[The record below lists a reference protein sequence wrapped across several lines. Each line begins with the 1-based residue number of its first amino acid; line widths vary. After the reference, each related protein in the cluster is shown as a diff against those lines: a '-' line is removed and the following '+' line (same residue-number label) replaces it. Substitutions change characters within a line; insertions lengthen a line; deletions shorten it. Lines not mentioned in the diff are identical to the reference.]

1 MKCKRLMGCVL
12 AVVFMP
18 LAGEAQTDLFPEF
31 SGSVTNAAI
40 THTGDKVVFI
50 GERGEGR
57 GVFESVKEGGKWG
70 SPKTIQVLTE
80 LLVKSGNTVGG
91 FSFNHDGTK
100 LLFHAKTDRSY
111 DIMYVT
117 YSNGEWGEL
126 TMFDEPVNSQD
137 DEYSPSLSVDN
148 NYIFFLRPKQQLDRS
163 DDACKQI
170 VMYSR
175 QNDGTWI
182 GPHDIPRFFNAG
194 CQETPYFCADEK
206 TLFFSS
212 KRIDT
217 TPEGKKLP
225 DDVYNI
231 YHTQLISEA
240 IFENGW
246 SIPKY
251 VSGLSSDYNDFSP
264 QITIDGTIIKNTNPK
279 KPTKKQP
286 NKTYAYNV
294 KDNYKPKPTVLLSGV
309 ITDRVTNEPV
319 KAQVVVSDM
328 ITSAILGE
336 YSTNDKGQYSIFL
349 DDNGNYKIDCF
360 KEGYSHS
367 YHYEKIGYFTQNIKK
382 QFDTTIFSIV
392 DFDLNVF
399 DEEVY
404 SPLSPKISVYDSTTS
419 ELLIDSLPPIDK
431 GKYKSQLNI
440 GKTYKVHIECPHY
453 APQDIY
459 LNTIADIFYNEFEED
474 VELKPMKTAMILDVD
489 AGQGGDSVMV
499 KVKNLSRN
507 ETRTVV
513 AKRDKDG
520 NLIVELREG
529 DSYEIDV
536 AKKGYT
542 YSSTKVD
549 VTKSKKTQ
557 KLNIKL
563 DLLTK
568 DTKMTFKN
576 ITFEINSSEL
586 NTASYAE
593 LDRIIEFL
601 KLNNNVRIELS
612 AHTDD
617 LGSDWYNMRL
627 SEKRAQV
634 ATRYLTDNGISE
646 KMILTKGYGESR
658 PIVPNISDDNRAQ
671 NRRVEI
677 KIIDNKN

>member
-1 MKCKRLMGCVL
+1 MTCKRLILFVL
-12 AVVFMP
+12 AAAIGP
-18 LAGEAQTDLFPEF
+18 LSGMAQTDLFPDF

-50 GERGEGR
+50 GEKGEGR
-57 GVFESVKEGGKWG
+57 GVFESVKENGNWS

-80 LLVKSGNTVGG
+80 LLAKSGNSVGG

-117 YSNGEWGEL
+117 YNNGEWGGL
-126 TMFDEPVNSQD
+126 TLFDEPINSRE
-137 DEYSPSLSVDN
+137 DEFSPSLSVDN
-148 NYIFFLRPKQQLDRS
+148 NYIFFLRPKHQVEKTDEV
-163 DDACKQI
+163 CKEI

-175 QNDGTWI
+175 QSDGAWI
-182 GPHDIPRFFNAG
+182 GPHEIPQFFNSG
-194 CQETPYFCADEK
+194 CQETPFFCADEK
-206 TLFFSS
+206 TLFFAS
-212 KRIDT
+212 KRTDT

-231 YHTQLISEA
+231 YHTQLSSEE
-240 IFENGW
+240 ILENGW
-246 SIPKY
+246 TLPKY
-251 VSGLSSDYNDFSP
+251 VSELSTSYNDFSP
-264 QITIDGTIIKNTNPK
+264 QMTTDGPIIKNTNPK
-279 KPTKKQP
+279 KSTKKQP
-286 NKTYAYNV
+286 NKTFMYTV
-294 KDNYKPKPTVLLSGV
+294 SDEFQQKPTMRLMGT
-309 ITDRVTNEPV
+309 ITDRVSNEPV
-319 KAQVVVSDM
+319 KAQVIVSDM
-328 ITSAILGE
+328 ITSAVLGS
-336 YSTNDKGQYSIFL
+336 YSTNEEGKYSIYL
-349 DDNGNYKIDCF
+349 NENGNYKIDCF

-367 YHYEKIGYFTQNIKK
+367 YHYEKTGFFTKNIKK
-382 QFDTTIFSIV
+382 QFDTTIFSTI

-399 DEEVY
+399 DEEMY
-404 SPLSPKISVYDSTTS
+404 NPLSPKISVYDSTTS
-419 ELLIDSLPPIDK
+419 ELLVDSLLPIDN
-431 GKYKSQLNI
+431 GKYKSRLNI

-453 APQDIY
+453 ASQDFY

-549 VTKSKKTQ
+549 VSKSKKTQ

-617 LGSDWYNMRL
+617 SGSDWYNMRL
-627 SEKRAQV
+627 SEKRAQM
-634 ATRYLTDNGISE
+634 ATKYLTDNGISE

-658 PIVPNISDDNRAQ
+658 PIVPNTSDENRAL

-677 KIIDNKN
+677 KIID

>member
-1 MKCKRLMGCVL
+1 MTCKRLILCVL
-12 AVVFMP
+12 VAVIGP
-18 LAGEAQTDLFPEF
+18 LSGMAQTDMFPDF

-50 GERGEGR
+50 GEKGEGR
-57 GVFESVKEGGKWG
+57 GVFESVKENGNWS

-80 LLVKSGNTVGG
+80 LLVKSGNSVGG

-117 YSNGEWGEL
+117 YNNGEWGEL
-126 TMFDEPVNSQD
+126 TLFDEPVNSRE
-137 DEYSPSLSVDN
+137 DEFSPSLSADN
-148 NYIFFLRPKQQLDRS
+148 NYIFFLRPKHQVEKTDEV
-163 DDACKQI
+163 CKEI
-170 VMYSR
+170 VKYNR
-175 QNDGTWI
+175 QNDGSWI
-182 GPHDIPRFFNAG
+182 GPLDVPRLFNSG
-194 CQETPYFCADEK
+194 CQETPFFCADEK
-206 TLFFSS
+206 TLLFAS
-212 KRIDT
+212 KRTDT
-217 TPEGKKLP
+217 TPDGKKVP
-225 DDVYNI
+225 DDVFNI
-231 YHTQLISEA
+231 YHTKVISND
-240 IFENGW
+240 IQENEW
-246 SIPKY
+246 TIPKY
-251 VSGLSSDYNDFSP
+251 VQGLSTSHNDYSP
-264 QITIDGTIIKNTNPK
+264 QMTTDGTIVKNTNPH

-286 NKTYAYNV
+286 NKTFEYTGLS
-294 KDNYKPKPTVLLSGV
+294 DLKPNPTMQLSGT

-328 ITSAILGE
+328 ITSAILGS
-336 YSTNDKGQYSIFL
+336 YSTNDDGHYSIYL
-349 DDNGNYKIDCF
+349 NENGNYIIDFF
-360 KEGYSHS
+360 KNGYSHS
-367 YHYEKIGYFTQNIKK
+367 YHYETTDFFTKNIKK
-382 QFDTTIFSIV
+382 QFDTTIFSSV

-399 DEEVY
+399 DEEMY

-419 ELLIDSLPPIDK
+419 ELLIDSLSPIDN
-431 GKYKSQLNI
+431 GKYKSRLNI

-453 APQDIY
+453 ESQDFY

-474 VELKPMKTAMILDVD
+474 VELKPMKTSMILDVD

-549 VTKSKKTQ
+549 VSKSKKTQ

-601 KLNNNVRIELS
+601 KLNDNVKIELS

-634 ATRYLTDNGISE
+634 ATRYLTDNGINE

-658 PIVPNISDDNRAQ
+658 PIVPNTSDENRAQ

-677 KIIDNKN
+677 KIIN